1 MKHTG
6 QGAFAALLALTLVS
20 PLSAQAQE
28 VPEQKSGFFRQLG
41 KGLADTGKQMVGIAE
56 RRQQGRQS
64 GDGLDLHAHQW
75 RREAAQPL
83 QGR

>member
-41 KGLADTGKQMVGIAE
+41 KGLADTGKQMVGIKPNADSKVGS
-56 RRQQGRQS
+56 QVS
-64 GDGLDLHAHQW
+64 T
-75 RREAAQPL
+75 PI
-83 QGR
+83 